1 MEPKTILGIRAA
13 IDITATALCIA
24 GVANCQ
30 SVGGKVA
37 CGVGVI
43 LFGGDLVATGLSA
56 IVCHEIEKDLVEHA
70 ISE

>member
-13 IDITATALCIA
+13 IDVTATALCIA

-56 IVCHEIEKDLVEHA
+56 IVCHEIEKDLAERVIE
-70 ISE
+70 E